1 MVPALAGS
9 LCFCLIAA
17 TFFSGDLPSNLRKPL
32 LLLQTKALPSHLP
45 LRLKA
50 ELELAELEL
59 GELALSKNTPKQT
72 KTERQP
78 KGQGSMHI
86 NQGLEN
92 IRQRFNLILQEAAG
106 ESLGKNVKA
115 RAYAGRG
122 ECKIRLGL
130 NNNSDGDGETDLMKA
145 SELDPSC
152 AQNIHERA
160 YQALTME
167 DYEDGE
173 FLETLAIK
181 ISPQVKYYF
190 NRALARYEL
199 CRYQEALQDF
209 DAALAQGEPSKAETR
224 RDLHRY
230 RAQTLEA
237 LGRLDEALV
246 AIKKAEKAAWEA
258 LQTSP
263 DDLDLFTFY
272 DEGLILARQGDFQ
285 ALVDRLQEMQKRR
298 KDPVFQTL
306 YLFGMAKLGRL
317 KQKDSLDSLDADE
330 LIGVREFLEAKL
342 ESVLEALESGKAG
355 LEPASAAVVLPP
367 GTLARL
373 RLLADLAYFAAQDC
387 NSLVDCA
394 RVSLQDGD
402 YKRAIDELNK
412 AEDLNGSVNN
422 HATARLEYLKAQA
435 YEKLGLKCEAEKAL
449 KTARDFG
456 YKSPAQI
463 NLISP

>member
-1 MVPALAGS
+1 M
-9 LCFCLIAA
+9 
-17 TFFSGDLPSNLRKPL
+17 
-32 LLLQTKALPSHLP
+32 LLQTKALPSHLP
-45 LRLKA
+45 LRLKT

-72 KTERQP
+72 TTERLP
-78 KGQGSMHI
+78 KGPGSMLI
-86 NQGLEN
+86 KQGLEK
-92 IRQRFNLILQEAAG
+92 IRQRLNLILQEPAG
-106 ESLGKNVKA
+106 KSLGKNVKA

-130 NNNSDGDGETDLMKA
+130 NNNSDGDGDGESDLKKA
-145 SELDPSC
+145 SELDPGC

-190 NRALARYEL
+190 NRAVARYEL

-224 RDLHRY
+224 RNLHRY
-230 RAQTLEA
+230 RAQTLDA
-237 LGRLDEALV
+237 LGRLDEARV

-285 ALVDRLQEMQKRR
+285 ALVDRMQEMQKRR
-298 KDPVFQTL
+298 KDAVFQTF
-306 YLFGMAKLGRL
+306 YLFGMTKLGRL
-317 KQKDSLDSLDADE
+317 KHKDSLDSLDADE
-330 LIGVREFLEAKL
+330 LIGVREFLETKL
-342 ESVLEALESGKAG
+342 EPVLEALESDKAS
-355 LEPASAAVVLPP
+355 LKPASNALVLPP

-387 NSLVDCA
+387 NSLADCA
-394 RVSLQDGD
+394 RVSLQEGD
-402 YKRAIDELNK
+402 YKRAVEELSK
-412 AEDLNGSVNN
+412 AEDMNGSVNN
-422 HATARLEYLKAQA
+422 HVTARLEYLKAQA
-435 YEKLGLKCEAEKAL
+435 YEKLGLKREAEKAL
-449 KTARDFG
+449 QTAKDFG